1 MWQEVIVGLLV
12 LGAGAYLWRKLFF
25 KPKTQPGCDKCAKP

>member
-12 LGAGAYLWRKLFF
+12 LAAAVFLIRKFMV